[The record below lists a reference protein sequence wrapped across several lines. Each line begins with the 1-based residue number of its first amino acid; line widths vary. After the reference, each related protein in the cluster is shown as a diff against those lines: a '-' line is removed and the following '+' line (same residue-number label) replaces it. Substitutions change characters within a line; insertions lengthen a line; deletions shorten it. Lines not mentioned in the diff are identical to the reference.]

1 MATRWTHITIT
12 VSDLEKSVAFYR
24 DFCGLSLVR
33 DRRKEGGAT
42 VWMGPP
48 PAKGKDPAF
57 VLVMMQG
64 EVKDRIDHLGFQV
77 ESRAEV
83 DARAAEGR
91 RRGNLVMGPKDSG
104 GSVGYWVILRDPDG
118 HGVEFTHG
126 QPLQGLA

>member
-1 MATRWTHITIT
+1 MAPRWTHVTIT

-24 DFCGLSLVR
+24 DVCGLALVR

-48 PAKGKDPAF
+48 PAEGKDPEF

-64 EVKDRIDHLGFQV
+64 VVEDRIDHLGFQV

-83 DARAAEGR
+83 DAKAALGR
-91 RRGNLVMGPKDSG
+91 ERGILQMGPKDSG
-104 GSVGYWVILRDPDG
+104 GSVGYWVILNDPDG
-118 HGVEFTHG
+118 HGAEFTFG